1 MFLTSGAIPIGWYS
15 SPIQHTHSGKMKSLY
30 VVCVCMYVAEEAD
43 AEIKNSNTTDDGHW
57 DLNKYEF
64 RISKARW

>member
-43 AEIKNSNTTDDGHW
+43 AEVKNSNTTDDGH
-57 DLNKYEF
+57 
-64 RISKARW
+64 